1 MSTSVRRG
9 NVFWANLDPTI
20 GVEIKKTR
28 PVIVVSNDVINERSR
43 LVIVVPLT
51 TNVAHLSPSHVL
63 IPAGEGGLVR
73 IPKCLQSKFG
83 PWTNGDWPAR
93 SARYQN
99 ASCGWLSRQ
108 SAIHWICDEH
118 FLPSLV
124 LQPQLL

>member
-9 NVFWANLDPTI
+9 DVFWANLDPTI

-63 IPAGEGGLVR
+63 IPAGEGE
-73 IPKCLQSKFG
+73 
-83 PWTNGDWPAR
+83 
-93 SARYQN
+93 
-99 ASCGWLSRQ
+99 LSGFQ
-108 SAIHWICDEH
+108 SAYRANSGHGQTATGRQDRRVIRT
-118 FLPSLV
+118 
-124 LQPQLL
+124 LLAVG